1 MNGTSRLFISQ
12 LATLLIA
19 LIFCAPLSHADS
31 SDAPKRKPDTK
42 LWKSEKEQGEAAFK
56 NHQLH
61 EAETHLQAALAEAEN
76 FDAKDYRLA
85 ESLEELGQFYV
96 SVGRFADAET
106 PLQRAVEMRRGDP
119 KPLYEAQVQF
129 LYGFTCQQL
138 HHNDA
143 AEKAFLRAQEL
154 YSRKLGPDHP
164 LAVRCSFYLGAIY
177 GDEQDYAKAE
187 PLLKRC
193 LGLFEHPAT
202 RLVNHNTYD
211 PAASKGTEVW
221 IARFRPDSDYALET
235 LTLLGTIYAREG
247 KLSEAE
253 KNYKQ
258 SIAGYEKALGPDN
271 KALVR
276 PLAAYAALLRKMNRD
291 SEAETIEA
299 RLKSIQSGTK

>member
-1 MNGTSRLFISQ
+1 MNGTSGFFLFRLA
-12 LATLLIA
+12 LVA
-19 LIFCAPLSHADS
+19 LIFCTPLTRADS
-31 SDAPKRKPDTK
+31 TDAPKHKPDTK
-42 LWKSEKEQGEAAFK
+42 LWKSEKEQGETAFK
-56 NHQLH
+56 NRQMH
-61 EAETHLQAALAEAEN
+61 EAETHFQAALAEAEN

-85 ESLEELGQFYV
+85 ESLTEFGELYART
-96 SVGRFADAET
+96 GRFADAE
-106 PLQRAVEMRRGDP
+106 PLLQRAVDIRRSDP
-119 KPLYEAQVQF
+119 KPLIEAEVQF

-177 GDEQDYAKAE
+177 GDEQNYAKAE

-202 RLVNHNTYD
+202 RLVNHNVYD

-235 LTLLGTIYAREG
+235 RVLLGMIYAREG

-253 KNYKQ
+253 ENYKQ
-258 SIAGYEKALGPDN
+258 SIAGYEKALGQDS

-276 PLAAYAALLRKMNRD
+276 PLTAYAALLRKMNRD
-291 SEAETIEA
+291 SEAEAIEA
-299 RLKSIQSGTK
+299 RVKSIQGAGK

>member
-1 MNGTSRLFISQ
+1 MKSFFKPVTFRLPILL
-12 LATLLIA
+12 LAFSL
-19 LIFCAPLSHADS
+19 CAPALRADS
-31 SDAPKRKPDTK
+31 NDAPRHKPDTK

-56 NHQLH
+56 SRQMT
-61 EAETHLQAALAEAEN
+61 EAETHFQAALAEAEN

-85 ESLEELGQFYV
+85 ESLTELGEFYART
-96 SVGRFADAET
+96 GKFADAE
-106 PLQRAVEMRRGDP
+106 PLLQRAVDIRHGDP
-119 KPLYEAQVQF
+119 KPLIEAEVQF

-177 GDEQDYAKAE
+177 GDEKNYAKAE

-193 LGLFEHPAT
+193 LELFEHPAT
-202 RLVNHNTYD
+202 RLVNHNVYD

-235 LTLLGTIYAREG
+235 LMLLGTVHALEG

-253 KNYKQ
+253 ENYKQ
-258 SIAGYEKALGPDN
+258 SIAGYEKALGSDN

-276 PLAAYAALLRKMNRD
+276 PLTAYAALLRKMKRD
-291 SEAETIEA
+291 SDAEAIEA
-299 RLKSIQSGTK
+299 RVKSIQDAGK